1 MSAKG
6 RAQQVVE
13 LFRAWRDRPDAVDA
27 GWREFFGALDESAR
41 AHLER
46 IAGAAPSAAATPS
59 ATAPA
64 DAAGSRAAALDSI
77 RAMALIDAYRTR
89 GHLAGRLDPLGLKP
103 IGSHP
108 ELDPQTFGFTQ
119 SDLDRPIFLGGEL
132 GFHEATL
139 REVIA
144 HLRRIYCGIVG
155 IEYMHIQDPAQR
167 SWIQQRVE
175 GAQHRTVLKREG
187 KLEILDH
194 LTQAATFE
202 RFIHRKWV
210 GTKRFGLD
218 GAESAIP
225 ALEQIVRRAAELGV
239 EEIAIGMPHRG
250 RLNVLANVMRK
261 PYRAIFAEFSGSTAA
276 YDDYGSG
283 DVKYH
288 MGTSTDRVVRDRK
301 VHLSLAANPSH
312 LEAVDP
318 VVLGKVRAKQ
328 DLRDDKTRRSVMGL
342 LLHGD
347 AAFAGQGLV
356 AETLM
361 LSELKGYDTG
371 GTFHLIINNQ
381 IGFTT
386 DPTSA
391 RSGPY
396 CSDVGLMIQ
405 VPIVHVNGDYP
416 EAVVAVVGFATEF
429 LLQFGKDVIVDLFC
443 YRRYGHNE
451 ADEPMFTQPL
461 MYQRIAERQPV
472 REAYARHLREEGTL
486 TAGEADAM
494 VEAWQTRLEKEFE
507 LSKQHSVD
515 RADWL
520 EGTWSGL
527 EPVKGYDARRGKT
540 AVDLDTLREVGRAL
554 TAIPADFA
562 AHKKLQKLFEAKA
575 HAIQSGEGID
585 WATAEALAFGTL
597 LIEGQPIRL
606 SGQDSERG
614 TFSQRHAAIFDQ
626 EDGRRYLPL
635 DHIRERQEKLE
646 VLNSPLAELSVLGF
660 EYGYS
665 SADPRTLVLWEAQFG
680 DFANGAQVIID
691 QFLAAAEYKWLRM
704 SGIVLLLPHG
714 YEGQGPEHSSA
725 RLERYLQ
732 MCAQDNMQVVNVT
745 TPANYFHVLRR
756 QMHRSFRKP
765 LVVMTPKSLLR
776 HKRCVSRLA
785 DLGPGSGFHRVM
797 YDDVLPSEPEEARQL
812 VLCTGK
818 VYYDLF
824 AEREA
829 RGGSDVHLLRIEQ
842 LYPFPADALTE
853 LLEPYRHCHLVWC
866 QEEPRNMGAWEFI
879 EDLIREVAVE
889 AGCKHPEPRYAGRPT
904 SAATATGLLDRHEA
918 ERAELLDDALTVGR
932 QGHARLAY
940 RRTRAA
946 KAPKKSAKAAS

>member
-1 MSAKG
+1 MESDRVSKEG
-6 RAQQVVE
+6 RAERVVE
-13 LFRAWRDRPDAVDA
+13 LYRAWRSRPDAVEPA
-27 GWREFFGALDESAR
+27 WRDFFSALDDGAR
-41 AHLER
+41 AHLEGL
-46 IAGAAPSAAATPS
+46 AGAEGPAAAK
-59 ATAPA
+59 APA
-64 DAAGSRAAALDSI
+64 ASAEAPTVTRAAALDSI

-89 GHLAGRLDPLGLKP
+89 GHLAARLDPLGLKP
-103 IGSHP
+103 IASHP
-108 ELDPQTFGFTQ
+108 ELEPATYGFGEA
-119 SDLDRPIFLGGEL
+119 DLDRPIFLGGEL
-132 GFHEATL
+132 GYEEATL
-139 REVIA
+139 NEIVGV
-144 HLRRIYCGIVG
+144 LRRVYCGIVG
-155 IEYMHIQDPAQR
+155 IEYMHIQDPVQR
-167 SWIQQRVE
+167 KWIQERVE
-175 GAQHRTVLKREG
+175 GIQHAVVWKREG

-194 LTQAATFE
+194 LTAAETFE

-218 GAESAIP
+218 GAESTIP

-288 MGTSTDRVVRDRK
+288 MGTSTDRVVRERK
-301 VHLSLAANPSH
+301 VHLSLTANPSH

-328 DLRDDKTRRSVMGL
+328 DLRDDKTRRKVMGL

-396 CSDVGLMIQ
+396 CSDVGMMVQL
-405 VPIVHVNGDYP
+405 PIVHVNGDYP
-416 EAVVAVVGFATEF
+416 EAVVAVVAFATEF
-429 LLQFGKDVIVDLFC
+429 LLHFGKDVIVDLFC
-443 YRRYGHNE
+443 YRRFGHNE

-461 MYQRIAERQPV
+461 MYERIAERQSV
-472 REAYARHLREEGTL
+472 REGYARHLREEGTL
-486 TAGEADAM
+486 SAGEADEI
-494 VEAWQTRLEKEFE
+494 VGKWQTRLENEFE
-507 LSKQHSVD
+507 LSKQQSTN

-540 AVDLDTLREVGRAL
+540 AVDIDTLREVGRGL
-554 TAIPADFA
+554 TAIPEGFA
-562 AHKKLQKLFEAKA
+562 AHRKLVKLFEAKA
-575 HAIQSGEGID
+575 QTIESGEGID

-626 EDGRRYLPL
+626 NDGRRHVPL
-635 DHIRERQEKLE
+635 DHIREHQEKLE

-665 SADPRTLVLWEAQFG
+665 LSDPRTLVLWEAQFG
-680 DFANGAQVIID
+680 DFTNGAQVIID

-725 RLERYLQ
+725 RLERFLQ
-732 MCAQDNMQVVNVT
+732 MCAQDNMQVVNAT

-765 LVVMTPKSLLR
+765 LVLMTPKSLLR
-776 HKRCVSRLA
+776 HKRCVSKLA
-785 DLGPGSGFHRVM
+785 DFGPGSSFHRVM
-797 YDDVLPSEPEEARQL
+797 YEDALPSEPEEARQL
-812 VLCTGK
+812 VLCCGK
-818 VYYDLF
+818 VYYDLA

-829 RGGSDVHLLRIEQ
+829 RGANDVHLLRLEQ
-842 LYPFPADALTE
+842 LYPFPTDALAE
-853 LLEPYRHCHLVWC
+853 LIEPYRHCHLVWC
-866 QEEPRNMGAWEFI
+866 QEEPRNMGAWEYI

-904 SAATATGLLDRHEA
+904 SAATATGMLDRHEA
-918 ERAELLDDALTVGR
+918 ERAELLDDALTVGKPSV
-932 QGHARLAY
+932 ARIAY
-940 RRTRAA
+940 RRTRTPKA
-946 KAPKKSAKAAS
+946 KR

>member
-1 MSAKG
+1 MSATG
-6 RAQQVVE
+6 RAERVIE
-13 LFRAWRDRPDAVDA
+13 LYRAWRSQPDAVDA
-27 GWREFFGALDESAR
+27 SWRDFFGALDDGAR
-41 AHLER
+41 THLER
-46 IAGAAPSAAATPS
+46 LAGGASPAARAPAAASAS
-59 ATAPA
+59 AT
-64 DAAGSRAAALDSI
+64 DVRRAGLDSI

-89 GHLAGRLDPLGLKP
+89 GHLAARLDPLGLKP
-103 IGSHP
+103 IASNP
-108 ELDPQTFGFTQ
+108 ELEPSTYGFAEA
-119 SDLDRPIFLGGEL
+119 DLDRPIFLGGEL
-132 GFHEATL
+132 GFEEASL
-139 REVIA
+139 REIVA
-144 HLRRIYCGIVG
+144 SLRRVYCGIVG

-167 SWIQQRVE
+167 KWIQERVE
-175 GAQHRTVLKREG
+175 GIQHQVVLKREG
-187 KLEILDH
+187 KIEILDH
-194 LTQAATFE
+194 LTAAETFE

-218 GAESAIP
+218 GADSAIP

-250 RLNVLANVMRK
+250 RLNVLANVMLK
-261 PYRAIFAEFSGSTAA
+261 PYRTIFAEFSGSTAA

-301 VHLSLAANPSH
+301 VHLSLTANPSH

-361 LSELKGYDTG
+361 LSELAGYDTG

-396 CSDVGLMIQ
+396 CSDVGQMVQL
-405 VPIVHVNGDYP
+405 PIVHVNGDYP

-429 LLQFGKDVIVDLFC
+429 LLRFGKDVIVDLFC

-461 MYQRIAERQPV
+461 MYRRIAEHQTV
-472 REAYARHLREEGTL
+472 REGYARHLREEGTIA
-486 TAGEADAM
+486 AGEADAL
-494 VEAWQTRLEKEFE
+494 VENWQKRLEKEFE
-507 LSKQHSVD
+507 LSKQQSAN

-540 AVDLDTLREVGRAL
+540 AVDLDTLREVGRAI
-554 TAIPADFA
+554 TRIPENFA
-562 AHKKLQKLFEAKA
+562 AHRKLQKLFEAKA
-575 HAIQSGEGID
+575 QAIESGEGID

-597 LIEGQPIRL
+597 LIEGQPVRL

-626 EDGRRYLPL
+626 NDGRRYVPL
-635 DHIRERQEKLE
+635 DHIREHQERLE

-665 SADPRTLVLWEAQFG
+665 LADPRTLVLWEAQFG
-680 DFANGAQVIID
+680 DFANGAQVVID
-691 QFLAAAEYKWLRM
+691 QFLVAAEYKWLRM

-725 RLERYLQ
+725 RLERFLQ
-732 MCAQDNMQVVNVT
+732 MCAQDNIQVVNVT

-785 DLGPGSGFHRVM
+785 DLGPGTGFHRVM
-797 YDDVLPSEPEEARQL
+797 YDDVLPSEPEESRQL
-812 VLCTGK
+812 VLCSGK
-818 VYYDLF
+818 VYYDLL

-829 RGGSDVHLLRIEQ
+829 RGANDVHLLRCEQ
-842 LYPFPADALTE
+842 LYPFPADALAE

-866 QEEPRNMGAWEFI
+866 QEEPRNMGAWEYI

-904 SAATATGLLDRHEA
+904 SAATATGLLDRHES
-918 ERAELLDDALTVGR
+918 ERAELLDDALTVGK
-932 QGHARLAY
+932 QGMARLAY
-940 RRTRAA
+940 RRAKAA
-946 KAPKKSAKAAS
+946 KATKSAKAAH